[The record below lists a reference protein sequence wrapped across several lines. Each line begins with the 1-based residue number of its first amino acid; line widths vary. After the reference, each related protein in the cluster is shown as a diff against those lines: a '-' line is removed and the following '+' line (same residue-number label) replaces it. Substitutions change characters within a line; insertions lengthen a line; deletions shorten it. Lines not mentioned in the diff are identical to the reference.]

1 MADIGKTIDSLLD
14 LKERLKLQ
22 KDIQGY
28 GIYLDD
34 INDAV
39 ELLKE
44 QKETIEKLNGFI
56 NGFSKNAVVPVHCKD
71 CRYGHHM
78 VETVNG
84 VMTTYCIF
92 CTKPYIERG
101 NATHEPDWY
110 CADGRKRTD

>member
-1 MADIGKTIDSLLD
+1 MADIEKAIKGLED
-14 LKERLKLQ
+14 LRENMARKNMW
-22 KDIQGY
+22 
-28 GIYLDD
+28 YLYKVCC
-34 INDAV
+34 DAI

-44 QKETIEKLNGFI
+44 QQKEIDEIADEYIDIGKEMAKQPQI
-56 NGFSKNAVVPVHCKD
+56 VRCKD
-71 CRYGHHM
+71 CRYGHHV

-84 VMTTYCIF
+84 EMTTYCIF